1 MIFENRENRL
11 LRQSNGKPINRV
23 AKTNIQMMSVG
34 FSSQRGGA
42 DKLSVSH
49 RFPQLGQKT
58 ESPRR
63 VAPQSAQIR
72 SAIRGLSMTGC
83 TSH

>member
-23 AKTNIQMMSVG
+23 AKTNMQMMSVG
-34 FSSQRGGA
+34 FSSQRDGS
-42 DKLSVSH
+42 DNLPVSH
-49 RFPQLGQKT
+49 RFPQLGQTT
-58 ESPRR
+58 ESPGR
-63 VAPQSAQIR
+63 VSPQSAQIR
-72 SAIRGLSMTGC
+72 SATRGLSMIGC